1 MMQRLQ
7 GVPLAYVWRNLLTR
21 RLTTALTAGGMGLVV
36 FVFATV
42 LMLEAGLRET
52 LVETGSPQN
61 VIAIR
66 AGSQTEVQSGLP
78 LTELDA
84 LSTQPQIA
92 RDATGH
98 PYFVRET
105 LVLNSLPKKQS
116 GNELSISN
124 VTLRGTSA
132 TGLALRPQLK
142 LVSGRTFRPGSNE
155 IIVGRSIADGFAG
168 VAIGNT
174 LRFARRDWLVVGIFD
189 AGKTGFNSE
198 IWGDSEQMQQAFRR
212 SGMYSS
218 AIFRLDRPDRFDA
231 LASALKADKRL
242 TIEVQRENDFYAAQ
256 SKVMATFISI
266 LGLTL
271 TVIFSVGAIIGATI
285 TMYSSVA
292 NRVREIGALRAIGF
306 RRSSILLAFLLEAL
320 LLGLVGGLAG
330 VTAASGM
337 QFFTVST
344 MNWQTFAELAF
355 SFTLT
360 PGTIAASLTFA
371 LAMGFLGG
379 FLPALQASRMKIV
392 DALRTA

>member
-1 MMQRLQ
+1 MMQRLR

-116 GNELSISN
+116 GQPSN
-124 VTLRGTSA
+124 VTIRGTSA

-142 LVSGRTFRPGSNE
+142 LASGRTFRPGSNE

-218 AIFRLDRPDRFDA
+218 AIFRLDRPDHFDA
-231 LASALKADKRL
+231 LASAVKADKRL

-330 VTAASGM
+330 VTVASGM

-360 PGTIAASLTFA
+360 PGIIAASLTFA

-379 FLPALQASRMKIV
+379 FLPALQASRMKII

>member
-84 LSTQPQIA
+84 LSTLPQIA

-116 GNELSISN
+116 GQPSN
-124 VTLRGTSA
+124 VTIRGTSA

-142 LVSGRTFRPGSNE
+142 LASGRTFRPGSNE
-155 IIVGRSIADGFAG
+155 IIVGRSIAEGFAG

-218 AIFRLDRPDRFDA
+218 AIFRLDRPDHLDT
-231 LASALKADKRL
+231 LASAVKADKRL

-330 VTAASGM
+330 VTVASGM

-360 PGTIAASLTFA
+360 PGIIAASLTFA

-379 FLPALQASRMKIV
+379 FLPALQASRMKII